1 MRDEVLFCH
10 RESIPVRSIGR
21 NVNFFSGPEG
31 SFGLLV
37 HPPDVIVL
45 DGEEKETMGIYLEKW
60 LSSEVACSF
69 GGLVARNLMTHRRR
83 GLTGFLCGRRAG
95 CVVAEFF
102 PVIAILTDEVRDLAE
117 GLIRDDVFKGHDL
130 MMMS

>member
-1 MRDEVLFCH
+1 
-10 RESIPVRSIGR
+10 
-21 NVNFFSGPEG
+21 
-31 SFGLLV
+31 
-37 HPPDVIVL
+37 VL

-69 GGLVARNLMTHRRR
+69 GGLVARNHMAHRQR

-95 CVVAEFF
+95 CVVAEFV

-117 GLIRDDVFKGHDL
+117 GLICDDVFKGHDL